1 MTHTRQ
7 LKQNSMSEYKYWFQ
21 KNNHMAQFLNDKSI
35 EIINKINK
43 KTQWENTKSTISKVK
58 K

>member
-1 MTHTRQ
+1 MNHTRQ
-7 LKQNSMSEYKYWFQ
+7 SKQNSMSEYKYWFQ
-21 KNNHMAQFLNDKSI
+21 KNNYMAQFLSDNSI

-43 KTQWENTKSTISKVK
+43 RTQWENTKSTISKVK

>member
-1 MTHTRQ
+1 
-7 LKQNSMSEYKYWFQ
+7 MSEYKYWFQ